1 MRQQNLFLKE
11 RWMPLRQ
18 QTLVDQLFASTKLVA
33 SPWAGL
39 TKQLYKQFP
48 KGLLYV
54 QVVYK
59 YIVNFTSDLKS
70 SLSEIYKLLYKCHSV
85 LISVHFV

>member
-1 MRQQNLFLKE
+1 MRQYTIFKKKDGC
-11 RWMPLRQ
+11 RI
-18 QTLVDQLFASTKLVA
+18 ASTKLVA

-54 QVVYK
+54 QVIYK
-59 YIVNFTSDLKS
+59 YIVIFTS
-70 SLSEIYKLLYKCHSV
+70 
-85 LISVHFV
+85 